1 MKGEAGTAA
10 AIHPITGETLALVS
24 SPSFDPNILTLGATA
39 EQWKKLQDNE
49 LNPLLNR
56 FAATYAPWFGDETD
70 YRRHRIERRG
80 D

>member
-56 FAATYAPWFGDETD
+56 FAATYAPGSVMKPITAS
-70 YRRHRIERRG
+70 IG
-80 D
+80 LK